1 MELFPDNALEN
12 HLLRVAGLP
21 RRSIVAV
28 DFESAADGAKRHAQH
43 ERC

>member
-21 RRSIVAV
+21 RRRLTAEARRGENELSGPTEGDI
-28 DFESAADGAKRHAQH
+28 K
-43 ERC
+43 